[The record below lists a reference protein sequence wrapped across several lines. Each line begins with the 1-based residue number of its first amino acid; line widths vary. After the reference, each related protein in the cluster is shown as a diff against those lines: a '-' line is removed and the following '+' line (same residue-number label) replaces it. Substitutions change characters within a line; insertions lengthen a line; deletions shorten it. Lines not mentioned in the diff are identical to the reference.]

1 MTNLPPYFKV
11 SDASGKCIQYTQGD
25 VVYKNGKT
33 YVAITTPIPC
43 KSPEHRDSG
52 WAELSSVGGGTGGGG
67 TGGIEYFYS
76 TTAPANPTPGDQWFN
91 PNTGKLYV
99 YIEDGDSSQWVELNG
114 TSNNIFFDAYIGAT
128 GATGPIGPTGP
139 AGSAGVT
146 GPTGPAGSAGSA
158 GVTGPTGPAGSAG
171 VTGPTGPT
179 GPAGS
184 AGVTGATGPV
194 GNYVIS
200 VNGQTGAVQYI
211 VDFKR
216 GWFLS

>member
-128 GATGPIGPTGP
+128 GATGPTGP
-139 AGSAGVT
+139 AGAT
-146 GPTGPAGSAGSA
+146 GPTGPTGAASTIPGP
-158 GVTGPTGPAGSAG
+158 TGPTGPTG

-179 GPAGS
+179 GPIGITGS
-184 AGVTGATGPV
+184 IGPTGPTGPIGPTGPPADV
-194 GNYVIS
+194 GFVI
-200 VNGQTGAVQYI
+200 AMAI
-211 VDFKR
+211 A
-216 GWFLS
+216 L